1 MMRAGATDLKL
12 TGVPG
17 LIRAEATVLKLA
29 RVPGLMLAGATD
41 QTDRN
46 PD

>member
-1 MMRAGATDLKL
+1 MMRAETTDLKL

-29 RVPGLMLAGATD
+29 RVPGMMLAGATD

>member
-1 MMRAGATDLKL
+1 MMRAGTTDLKL

-17 LIRAEATVLKLA
+17 LIRAEATVPKLA
-29 RVPGLMLAGATD
+29 RVPGMMLAGATD

>member
-1 MMRAGATDLKL
+1 MMRAGTTDLKL
-12 TGVPG
+12 TGVLG

-29 RVPGLMLAGATD
+29 RVPGMMLAGATD